1 MVESIESSSM
11 NFFAYYDTEMLWR
24 NVTDY
29 LYAGDMRIAKVYV
42 TNGQFNTVRYYHD
55 DILGSTRLMTTDT
68 GSVMLT
74 DSYQPF
80 GQDNGTS
87 TGSEQVPLK
96 FTGNPV
102 SQTTGLYY
110 YGARWYDP
118 SIGRFISQD
127 PFAGSR
133 SNPQSLNPYIYVED
147 SPTGATDPTGMDG
160 CSIFSWVCSQV
171 SSGASTA
178 WNGLTTAGS
187 DIQNGWNSLSPEEQ
201 QGIILAGLV
210 ALTFATGGTDL
221 LVVGAVGFA
230 IGAGGYTGI
239 TVATGGTPTLQGALF
254 WGTVGFAAATAIAS
268 LPSIGPRV
276 MSTLGLRGAA
286 EATAETG
293 FSATRY
299 SDYFI
304 KSDHLQ
310 DIAGKFVGDRLD
322 FQSAENLIGNTLS
335 TGQLTEVGG
344 NFQTYEQVFGTLSGK
359 PMGLRVIWNVLDW
372 EVRNAYPFPV

>member
-1 MVESIESSSM
+1 V
-11 NFFAYYDTEMLWR
+11 N
-24 NVTDY
+24 
-29 LYAGDMRIAKVYV
+29 
-42 TNGQFNTVRYYHD
+42 
-55 DILGSTRLMTTDT
+55 
-68 GSVMLT
+68 
-74 DSYQPF
+74 
-80 GQDNGTS
+80 QDNSS
-87 TGSEQVPLK
+87 TVSETYK
-96 FTGNPV
+96 FTGKPV

-110 YGARWYDP
+110 YLHRWYDP
-118 SIGRFISQD
+118 TIGRFISPD
-127 PFAGSR
+127 PLAGR
-133 SNPQSLNPYIYVED
+133 RADPQSLNPYVYVENA
-147 SPTGATDPTGMDG
+147 PTSSTDPTGMADCGWNPLSWGG
-160 CSIFSWVCSQV
+160 CAENAGGV
-171 SSGASTA
+171 A
-178 WNGLTTAGS
+178 WNGLTTAGT

-254 WGTVGFAAATAIAS
+254 WGTVGFGAATAIAS

-335 TGQLTEVGG
+335 TGQLTEVDG

-372 EVRNAYPFPV
+372 EVRNAYLFPV